1 MSQNNIGKSQKLKPK
16 RIKYRSLFTCSFLL
30 FTYLVTVPPLGSIA
44 PAQAQNI
51 PASAQK
57 GFALLKKGFIN
68 DAIAAFQQALKSQP
82 QSSPVRLGLAI
93 AYRKAGRIPEAWSAY
108 QQVLAVDSNNQL
120 ALKTVGLLATYR
132 PEWNLKGIEALT
144 TLLELNAND
153 SQAHVYRAQLY
164 SYQGQLTESLA
175 DYQIVL
181 NNNPTPDAVLG
192 AAQTYSYSGDFPKA
206 LELFNRYRSNGK
218 AITEY
223 AAVAYGRTLRETGNP
238 AGAVQ
243 VLEAQLQRSNKLN
256 QIGIETRKELAVAYL
271 VNQQQAQAL
280 AVLDV
285 LQGRPDAILPLAR
298 SLNEIRKY
306 TNNPT
311 LTQQVFNLY
320 RQALQTDPN
329 PSPKLLREV
338 ADVFTG
344 FPEGRQTALQLYRRV
359 ALEFPNDQ
367 SLLVQ
372 QLALEN
378 QLGLLG
384 KNDLKQRLATAIQSL
399 PSDRVQLQQ
408 LANAL
413 VNIDAPDP
421 EFLPVYQ
428 NILQT
433 GVNVPF
439 LNFRVAQMYV
449 QRQDLNGARQALA
462 AYTATPAGAKDLA
475 PQLLAAEIERR
486 EGSLEPSAQRY
497 QAVLASKPNSSDIID
512 AALGGLAGVR
522 LQQKRFDEAVTV
534 YDQLI
539 ARNPENLSI
548 QLGRASIAYQ
558 AKRISQPEAEAVL
571 NNWLATQ
578 PATNTPPELYSLLGT
593 LPTDPQREAL
603 YSYLLEADPNSYPLQ
618 LRLLQ
623 VIAKRNPAQAQARM
637 KQLIARIPKTSDS
650 YQLQAELARSVGD
663 FNLAGSTYENILAQ
677 QPDNIDALAALGGI
691 RFEQRRFESAQE
703 IYAQVLA
710 QKPEDKGTRHALAG
724 LNAILDQP
732 LTALAQLEK
741 LQLEAATE
749 GGIDSDASRQIQQI
763 QTDFLQRRGFQ
774 PPWEDYQRRNSN

>member
-1 MSQNNIGKSQKLKPK
+1 MSQNNIDKRQKAKAK
-16 RIKYRSLFTCSFLL
+16 KIKYHSLFTCSFFL
-30 FTYLVTVPPLGSIA
+30 FTYLLTVLPLGSIA
-44 PAQAQNI
+44 PAQAQNLS
-51 PASAQK
+51 ASAQK
-57 GFALLKKGFIN
+57 GFALLKKGWIN

-93 AYRKAGRIPEAWSAY
+93 AYRKTGRIPEAWSAY
-108 QQVLAVDSNNQL
+108 QQVLAVDPNNQL

-132 PEWNLKGIEALT
+132 SEWNLKGIEALT
-144 TLLELNAND
+144 TLLELNPND
-153 SQAHVYRAQLY
+153 SEGRGYRALLY
-164 SYQGQLTESLA
+164 SYQGRLTESLA
-175 DYQIVL
+175 DYQIAL
-181 NNNPTPDAVLG
+181 NNNPTPEAVVG

-206 LELFNRYRSNGK
+206 LELFNRYRSTGK
-218 AITEY
+218 AITGY
-223 AAVAYGRTLRETGNP
+223 AAVAYGRSLRETGNP
-238 AGAVQ
+238 GGAVQ
-243 VLEAQLQRSNKLN
+243 VLEAQLQRSNKLDS
-256 QIGIETRKELAVAYL
+256 IGIETRKELAVAYL

-338 ADVFTG
+338 ADVFSG
-344 FPEGRQTALQLYRRV
+344 FPEGRQTALQLYQRV

-384 KNDLKQRLATAIQSL
+384 KNDLRQRLATVMQSL

-413 VNIDAPDP
+413 VNIDLPDP

-428 NILQT
+428 NLLQM

-486 EGSLEPSAQRY
+486 EGSLEASAQRY
-497 QAVLASKPNSSDIID
+497 QAVLASKPNSSDIIN

-522 LQQKRFDEAVTV
+522 LQQKHFDQAVTV

-539 ARNPENLSI
+539 ARNPQNLSI

-578 PATNTPPELYSLLGT
+578 PATNTPPELYSLLEA
-593 LPTDPQREAL
+593 LPADPQREAL
-603 YSYLLEADPNSYPLQ
+603 YSYLLETDPTSIPLQ

-637 KQLIARIPKTSDS
+637 KQLIARIPNTPDS
-650 YQLQAELARSVGD
+650 SQLQAELARSVGD
-663 FNLAGSTYENILAQ
+663 LNLASSTYQNILAQ

-710 QKPEDKGTRHALAG
+710 QKPEDKDARRALAG

-732 LTALAQLEK
+732 LTALAQLEQ
-741 LQLEAATE
+741 LQLETAAE
-749 GGIDSDASRQIQQI
+749 GGTDSDASRQIQQI
-763 QTDFLQRRGFQ
+763 QTDFLLRRGFQ
-774 PPWEDYQRRNSN
+774 PPWQDYQRRNRN

>member
-1 MSQNNIGKSQKLKPK
+1 M
-16 RIKYRSLFTCSFLL
+16 
-30 FTYLVTVPPLGSIA
+30 
-44 PAQAQNI
+44 
-51 PASAQK
+51 
-57 GFALLKKGFIN
+57 
-68 DAIAAFQQALKSQP
+68 
-82 QSSPVRLGLAI
+82 
-93 AYRKAGRIPEAWSAY
+93 
-108 QQVLAVDSNNQL
+108 
-120 ALKTVGLLATYR
+120 
-132 PEWNLKGIEALT
+132 
-144 TLLELNAND
+144 
-153 SQAHVYRAQLY
+153 
-164 SYQGQLTESLA
+164 
-175 DYQIVL
+175 
-181 NNNPTPDAVLG
+181 
-192 AAQTYSYSGDFPKA
+192 
-206 LELFNRYRSNGK
+206 
-218 AITEY
+218 
-223 AAVAYGRTLRETGNP
+223 
-238 AGAVQ
+238 
-243 VLEAQLQRSNKLN
+243 LEAQLQRSNKLD
-256 QIGIETRKELAVAYL
+256 QIGFETRKELAVAYL

-367 SLLVQ
+367 SLVVQ

-384 KNDLKQRLATAIQSL
+384 KNDLKQRLANAIQSA

-428 NILQT
+428 NLLQM

-486 EGSLEPSAQRY
+486 EGSLEASAQRY

-512 AALGGLAGVR
+512 ATLGGLAGVR

-539 ARNPENLSI
+539 ARNPQNLSI

-558 AKRISQPEAEAVL
+558 AKRITQPEAEAVL

-578 PATNTPPELYSLLGT
+578 PATNTPPELYSLLGA
-593 LPTDPQREAL
+593 LPTDPQKEAL
-603 YSYLLEADPNSYPLQ
+603 YSYLLETDPSSIPLQ

-623 VIAKRNPAQAQARM
+623 VIAKRNPAQARARM

-663 FNLAGSTYENILAQ
+663 LNLASNTYENILAQ

-710 QKPEDKGTRHALAG
+710 QKPEDKGTRRALAG

-732 LTALAQLEK
+732 LTALAQLEQ
-741 LQLEAATE
+741 LQLEAAAE
-749 GGIDSDASRQIQQI
+749 GGNDSDASRQIQQI
-763 QTDFLQRRGFQ
+763 QTDFLLRRGFQ
-774 PPWEDYQRRNSN
+774 PPWEDYQRRNRN

>member
-1 MSQNNIGKSQKLKPK
+1 MSQNNIDKRQKAKAK
-16 RIKYRSLFTCSFLL
+16 KIKYRSLFTCSFLI
-30 FTYLVTVPPLGSIA
+30 FTYLVTVPPLGSIP
-44 PAQAQNI
+44 PAQAQNLS
-51 PASAQK
+51 ASAQK
-57 GFALLKKGFIN
+57 GFALLKKGLIN

-82 QSSPVRLGLAI
+82 ESSPVRLGLAI
-93 AYRKAGRIPEAWSAY
+93 AYRKAGRIPEAWGAY
-108 QQVLAVDSNNQL
+108 QKVLAVDSNNQL

-144 TLLELNAND
+144 TLLELNPND
-153 SQAHVYRAQLY
+153 SEAHSYRAQLY
-164 SYQGQLTESLA
+164 SYQGRLSESLA
-175 DYQIVL
+175 DYQIAL
-181 NNNPTPDAVLG
+181 NNNPTPQAVLS

-218 AITEY
+218 AITGY
-223 AAVAYGRTLRETGNP
+223 AAVAYGHTLRETGNP
-238 AGAVQ
+238 AGAVE
-243 VLEAQLQRSNKLN
+243 VLEAQLQRSKSLDN
-256 QIGIETRKELAVAYL
+256 IAIETRKELAVAYL
-271 VNQQQAQAL
+271 VNQQPAQAL

-338 ADVFTG
+338 ADVFSG

-384 KNDLKQRLATAIQSL
+384 KNDLKQRLGTAIQSL

-486 EGSLEPSAQRY
+486 EGSIEASAQRY
-497 QAVLASKPNSSDIID
+497 EAVLASKPNSSNIID

-522 LQQKRFDEAVTV
+522 LQQKRFDQAVTI

-539 ARNPENLSI
+539 ARNPQNLSI

-578 PATNTPPELYSLLGT
+578 PATNTPPELYSLLGA

-603 YSYLLEADPNSYPLQ
+603 YSYLLEADPSSIPLQ

-623 VIAKRNPAQAQARM
+623 VIAKRNPAQARARM

-650 YQLQAELARSVGD
+650 YQLQAELARAVGD
-663 FNLAGSTYENILAQ
+663 LNLATSSYENILAQ

-710 QKPEDKGTRHALAG
+710 QKPEDKGTRRALAG

-732 LTALAQLEK
+732 LTALAQLEQ
-741 LQLEAATE
+741 LELEAADE
-749 GGIDSDASRQIQQI
+749 GGIDRDASRQIQQI
-763 QTDFLQRRGFQ
+763 QTDFLLRRGFQ
-774 PPWEDYQRRNSN
+774 PPWEDYQRRSRN

>member
-1 MSQNNIGKSQKLKPK
+1 MSQNNIDKRQKAKAK
-16 RIKYRSLFTCSFLL
+16 KIKYDSLFICSFFL
-30 FTYLVTVPPLGSIA
+30 FTYLLTVPPLGSIA
-44 PAQAQNI
+44 PAQAQNLS
-51 PASAQK
+51 ASAQK
-57 GFALLKKGFIN
+57 GFALLKKGWIN

-108 QQVLAVDSNNQL
+108 QQVLAVDPNNQL

-132 PEWNLKGIEALT
+132 SEWNLKGIEALT
-144 TLLELNAND
+144 TLLELNPND
-153 SQAHVYRAQLY
+153 SEGRGYRALLY
-164 SYQGQLTESLA
+164 SYQGRLTESLA
-175 DYQIVL
+175 DYEIAL
-181 NNNPTPDAVLG
+181 NNNPTPEAVVG

-206 LELFNRYRSNGK
+206 LELFNRYRSTGK
-218 AITEY
+218 AITGY
-223 AAVAYGRTLRETGNP
+223 AAVAYGRSLRETGNP
-238 AGAVQ
+238 GGAVQ
-243 VLEAQLQRSNKLN
+243 VLEAQLQRSNKLDSM
-256 QIGIETRKELAVAYL
+256 GIETRKELAVAYL

-320 RQALQTDPN
+320 SQALQTDPN

-338 ADVFTG
+338 ADVFSG
-344 FPEGRQTALQLYRRV
+344 FPEGRQTALQLYQRV

-384 KNDLKQRLATAIQSL
+384 KNDLRQRLATVMQSL

-413 VNIDAPDP
+413 VNIDLPDP

-428 NILQT
+428 NLLQM

-439 LNFRVAQMYV
+439 LNFRVTQMYV
-449 QRQDLNGARQALA
+449 QRQDLNGARLALA

-486 EGSLEPSAQRY
+486 EGSLEASAQRY
-497 QAVLASKPNSSDIID
+497 QAVLASKPNSSDIIN

-539 ARNPENLSI
+539 ARNPQNLSI

-578 PATNTPPELYSLLGT
+578 PATNTPPELYSLLEA
-593 LPTDPQREAL
+593 LPADPQREAL
-603 YSYLLEADPNSYPLQ
+603 YSYLLETDPTSIPLQ

-637 KQLIARIPKTSDS
+637 KQLIARIPNTPNSS
-650 YQLQAELARSVGD
+650 QLQAELARSVGD
-663 FNLAGSTYENILAQ
+663 LNLASSTYQNILAQ
-677 QPDNIDALAALGGI
+677 QPDNIDVLAALGGI

-710 QKPEDKGTRHALAG
+710 QKPEDKDARRALAG

-732 LTALAQLEK
+732 LTALAQLER
-741 LQLEAATE
+741 LQLETVAE
-749 GGIDSDASRQIQQI
+749 GGTDSDASRQIQQI
-763 QTDFLQRRGFQ
+763 QTDFLLRRGFQ
-774 PPWEDYQRRNSN
+774 PPWQDYQRRNRN

>member
-1 MSQNNIGKSQKLKPK
+1 MSQNNIGKSQKVKAK

-153 SQAHVYRAQLY
+153 SEARVYRAQLY

-238 AGAVQ
+238 AGAVE
-243 VLEAQLQRSNKLN
+243 VLEAQLQRSHSFNP
-256 QIGIETRKELAVAYL
+256 IGIETRKELAVAYL

-329 PSPKLLREV
+329 PSPKLLREI

-539 ARNPENLSI
+539 VRNPENLSI

-741 LQLEAATE
+741 LQLEAAAE